1 MVRNRVFHEQ
11 VSDVKEGATMV
22 WIAAVFAC
30 ITLTAIGLLHAYWG
44 FGGHTAL
51 VGTMPTAVGKSIF
64 HPGKFWTFVVASGLF
79 LMSMTVAIRMGWV
92 PVPALRELSRIG
104 VWTMAAIFTVRA
116 TGDFRYVGFFK
127 TVRNTRFAELD
138 TLVYTPLCL
147 LLAIAITIVAL
158 SGHAKAYE
166 GGRHP

>member
-1 MVRNRVFHEQ
+1 MIRTTR
-11 VSDVKEGATMV
+11 
-22 WIAAVFAC
+22 
-30 ITLTAIGLLHAYWG
+30 
-44 FGGHTAL
+44 
-51 VGTMPTAVGKSIF
+51 GKPIF
-64 HPGKFWTFVVASGLF
+64 HPGRLWTFVVASGLF
-79 LMSMTVAIRMGWV
+79 LMSMTVAIRTGWV
-92 PVPALRELSRIG
+92 PAPALRVLSRNG
-104 VWTMAAIFTVRA
+104 VWAMAAIFTVR
-116 TGDFRYVGFFK
+116 TIGDFRYVGLFK